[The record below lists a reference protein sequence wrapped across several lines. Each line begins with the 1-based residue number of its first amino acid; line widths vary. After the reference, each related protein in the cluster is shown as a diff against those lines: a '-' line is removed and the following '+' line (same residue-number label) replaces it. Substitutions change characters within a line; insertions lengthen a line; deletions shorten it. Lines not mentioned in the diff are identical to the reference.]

1 MYHIHTNVE
10 GSRWIL
16 GMTKFLLCSS
26 TCFERNCVF
35 IVKRIEPIVGRVMLP
50 HYTASSNKEAT
61 LYLVSA
67 DVRWRKMLPCFQS
80 LVEIVIFQF
89 ESTNHQ
95 FCNILLWFLS
105 NPAPSM
111 QINNQI
117 FAPALPHKCCILHW
131 FCPLVACV
139 SQNSPF
145 LDCIIEGSSYWKKPI
160 ISKADSYE
168 CTWNQ
173 SCCCLTYCIPLQ
185 TNVQTSRRKAL
196 GLWPRLIDES
206 QSQNHCFL
214 RVLMKTTIN

>member
-1 MYHIHTNVE
+1 MLI
-10 GSRWIL
+10 
-16 GMTKFLLCSS
+16 
-26 TCFERNCVF
+26 FERNCVF

-145 LDCIIEGSSYWKKPI
+145 LDCIIEGSSYWKKTI
-160 ISKADSYE
+160 ILYLRQILMNVHGINHVVALHTVYPYRQMSKPQGEKLRGCDPDWSM
-168 CTWNQ
+168 
-173 SCCCLTYCIPLQ
+173 
-185 TNVQTSRRKAL
+185 KAKARIIASW
-196 GLWPRLIDES
+196 G
-206 QSQNHCFL
+206 F
-214 RVLMKTTIN
+214 